1 MKYARL
7 YLPKEEKLLPLII
20 ITLVFL
26 LAVYITTLNM
36 AVSEN
41 FRKGELDR
49 QARSARQDIQD
60 REELFIEGLSVF
72 YDNYSASFG
81 KKEIS
86 KQEFVSR
93 ESNFAL
99 SRSGNLR

>member
-1 MKYARL
+1 MKYIRI

-26 LAVYITTLNM
+26 LGVYIMTLNT
-36 AVSEN
+36 AVSDN
-41 FRKGELDR
+41 FHRGEIDR
-49 QARSARQDIQD
+49 EARSLRQDIQD
-60 REELFIEGLSVF
+60 QEEVFITSLSGF
-72 YDNYSASFG
+72 YDQYSASFE
-81 KKEIS
+81 KKEIP

-99 SRSGNLR
+99 SSLGNLR